1 MKLVAEGLRFPEGP
15 VALADG
21 CVLVAEIEG
30 ESIARIDPERGT
42 VERIGACR
50 GGPNG
55 LAIGPDGAL
64 YVCNNGGAEWRTSRG
79 LLIPGAPPTGFT
91 GGSIDRFDLTTGE
104 ATTLYA
110 SCGPHRLSA
119 PNDLVF
125 DRAGGIWFTDMGKS
139 SARMRAHGGVYYA
152 QPDGSGIDEVIYPL
166 TTPNGIGL
174 SPDGT
179 ELYVAET
186 VSGRLWG
193 FAVAGPGRLAPV
205 GRGPHRG
212 RLVHGFEGYQLLD
225 SLAVDS
231 EGNIAVATLFT
242 GAISVVTP
250 SGRLLEQLR
259 VPDEDP
265 FVTNICFGGADR
277 RTAYITSSG
286 RGRLYAT
293 EWPCAGL
300 PLPFG

>member
-21 CVLVAEIEG
+21 CVLVAEIQG
-30 ESIARIDPERGT
+30 ESIACVDPVRGT
-42 VERIGACR
+42 VERIGACP

-64 YVCNNGGAEWRTSRG
+64 YICNNGGAEWKTSRG
-79 LLIPGAPPTGFT
+79 LLTPGIAGPTYT
-91 GGSIDRFDLTTGE
+91 RGSSDRLDLATGE

-110 SCGPHRLSA
+110 NCGTHRLSA

-125 DRAGGIWFTDMGKS
+125 DEAGGIWFTDMGKNQ
-139 SARMRAHGGVYYA
+139 ARARAHGGVYYA
-152 QPDGSGIDEVIYPL
+152 QPDGSVVEEVIYPL

-174 SPDGT
+174 SPDGA

-186 VSGRLWG
+186 VPGRLWG

-205 GRGPHRG
+205 SKGPHRG
-212 RLVHGFEGYQLLD
+212 RLVHGFDGYQLLD

-231 EGNIAVATLFT
+231 EGNIAVATLVT
-242 GAISVVTP
+242 GAISVLSP
-250 SGRLLEQLR
+250 AGRLLEQICI
-259 VPDEDP
+259 PDGDP
-265 FVTNICFGGADR
+265 FVTNICFGGPEL
-277 RTAYITSSG
+277 RTAYISSSG

-293 EWPCAGL
+293 EWPCPGL
-300 PLPFG
+300 RLRFP